1 VPEHDL
7 RALRNRLRDTRWPQP
22 WPTVPWAAGTDI
34 RELRRLVDYWVDGFD
49 WRAAEA
55 EINALPSNTLN
66 VDGQQVHYLRF
77 DASERT
83 APWLLLTNG
92 WPSTF
97 YELVGL
103 ARRLAQ
109 PKAFGVGGVPEF
121 TVIVP
126 SLPGFTF
133 SDQPD
138 SSPPRM
144 PTHELWHRLMAALGA
159 TRFFAHGGDLGSG
172 ITSRL
177 AAAHPE
183 AVQGIHILSVG
194 VPQAVDA
201 ATLTTDERAHM
212 VRVAAWHEAEGSY
225 MHQHHTRPM
234 TLAFA
239 LSDSPVGLLSWI
251 LEKYRGWSDR
261 RFSSRPIE
269 DDFLLTQASLYW
281 FTNTIGTSLRPYY
294 DVYPPHDYVTVP
306 TALALFPAD
315 LQHPPREWA
324 ERTHNLQ
331 RYTVFERGG
340 HFAAIEATEDL
351 ANDVRAFFALL

>member
-1 VPEHDL
+1 MTIV
-7 RALRNRLRDTRWPQP
+7 ANTFAYVIGIDTHARKN
-22 WPTVPWAAGTDI
+22 TYARR
-34 RELRRLVDYWVDGFD
+34 RELRRLVDHWLDGFD

-55 EINALPSNTLN
+55 EINALPSHSLDI
-66 VDGQQVHYLRF
+66 DGQHVHYLRF
-77 DASERT
+77 DASDPS

-103 ARRLAQ
+103 ARRLSRPSDSVA
-109 PKAFGVGGVPEF
+109 GGASGF

-133 SDQPD
+133 SDQHD
-138 SSPPRM
+138 ASPPRI
-144 PTHELWHRLMAALGA
+144 PTHELWHRLMTRLGA
-159 TRFFAHGGDLGSG
+159 TRFFAHGGDLGAG

-183 AVQGIHILSVG
+183 SVEGIHILSVG
-194 VPQAVDA
+194 MPQTVDES
-201 ATLTTDERAHM
+201 TLTADEKAHLE
-212 VRVAAWHEAEGSY
+212 RVAAWQDAEGAY

-234 TLAFA
+234 TLAFS

-261 RFSSRPIE
+261 RFSPHPVE
-269 DDFLLTQASLYW
+269 DDFLLTRASLYW

-294 DVYPPHDYVTVP
+294 DAYPPHEYVTVP
-306 TALALFPAD
+306 TARALFPAN
-315 LQHPPREWA
+315 LQHPPRKWA

-340 HFAAIEATEDL
+340 HFAAIEATQDL
-351 ANDVRAFFALL
+351 ADDIRTFFGRS